1 MAERS
6 TRGFTLFLKT
16 DKVWLDGRNLKIGYP
31 SRKLAPKR
39 EGPFE
44 IAEVMG
50 PVTYK
55 LKLPNQWRIHPVF
68 HASLL
73 SPYHET
79 DTHGPNFPQPPPDL
93 IEGEEQYEVELIAAH
108 RKRGRGNQY
117 LVKWTGYPSSEN
129 TWQSEEGLK
138 EAREIL
144 EEYKHSHNL

>member
-6 TRGFTLFLKT
+6 TRGFTPFLKT

-50 PVTYK
+50 PVAYK
-55 LKLPNQWRIHPVF
+55 LKLPNQWQIHPVF

-93 IEGEEQYEVELIAAH
+93 IEGEEQYEVEAIVAH
-108 RKRGRGNQY
+108 KPQGRGYRY
-117 LVKWTGYPSSEN
+117 LVKWMGYPTSDN
-129 TWQSEEGLK
+129 TWQSTDDLK
-138 EAREIL
+138 GAQKIL
-144 EEYKHSHNL
+144 DQYKLVHHL